1 MKKTSFLG
9 AVFAVSILSG
19 CISTGSDNT
28 VDLANINFNDLSCDE
43 ISQTFKDYKSTVD
56 SGDSMSSL
64 ISLAS
69 SDASAAASKA
79 KSAAMEVYYQAKR
92 TAAPAIKVK
101 GCHI

>member
-1 MKKTSFLG
+1 MNKISFLG
-9 AVFAVSILSG
+9 AAFAVSILSG
-19 CISTGSDNT
+19 CVTTGSENK
-28 VDLANINFNDLSCDE
+28 VDLANVNFNELSCEE

-56 SGDSMSSL
+56 SGDTMSSL

-79 KSAAMEVYYQAKR
+79 KSVAMQVYYQAKK

-101 GCHI
+101 GCNI